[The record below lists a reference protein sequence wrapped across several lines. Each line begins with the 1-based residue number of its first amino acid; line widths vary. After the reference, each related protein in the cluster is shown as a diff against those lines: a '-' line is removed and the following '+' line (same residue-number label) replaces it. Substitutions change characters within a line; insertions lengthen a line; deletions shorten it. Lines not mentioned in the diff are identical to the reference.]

1 MHCGRD
7 LTRMSDLI
15 KHLFNQEPSTCQHPI
30 PVLQDLQAGSTV
42 LAAWTEPRG
51 VLSAVVAEV
60 APGRFVNVTLG
71 AAGVVI
77 GRGEAAVGIPLAEL
91 LNLATAA
98 QARKAGQ

>member
-1 MHCGRD
+1 MITLHN
-7 LTRMSDLI
+7 LTS
-15 KHLFNQEPSTCQHPI
+15 
-30 PVLQDLQAGSTV
+30 
-42 LAAWTEPRG
+42 AASVVDDWIEPRG

-91 LNLATAA
+91 LQLADAVAT
-98 QARKAGQ
+98 RKAGQ